1 MGNSMTENTPSQE
14 IASLVATR
22 AGVVSAM
29 TMHVE
34 RSEELYAEVQKIDAE
49 IQALQKR
56 AQA

>member
-1 MGNSMTENTPSQE
+1 M
-14 IASLVATR
+14 ATR

-49 IQALQKR
+49 IAALQR
-56 AQA
+56 GAQS